1 VITGPPAIIQGAT
14 TQTVNVDEGHNVTL
28 TCAAN
33 GYPTPNI
40 SWVRVNGET
49 LPPPY
54 SRYAVKVF
62 ILKYCCISLVSQ
74 TSLSS

>member
-1 VITGPPAIIQGAT
+1 MAGPPTIIQGQT
-14 TQTVNVDEGHNVTL
+14 IQTVNVDEGYNVSM
-28 TCAAN
+28 TCDAT

-54 SRYAVKVF
+54 SRYAVVVCN
-62 ILKYCCISLVSQ
+62 LRCSCLYWEL
-74 TSLSS
+74 